1 MIINLGG
8 VSVIGN
14 KDEIKDFVHMVEM
27 AVDYCFEYTSCEE
40 WIKYDNML
48 TTLLSRLEQE
58 D

>member
-1 MIINLGG
+1 MIINLGC

-27 AVDYCFEYTSCEE
+27 VVNYCYEYTSVAE
-40 WIKYDNML
+40 WTKYENML
-48 TTLLSRLEQE
+48 TALLPHLEEE

>member
-27 AVDYCFEYTSCEE
+27 AVDYCYEYTSGGE

>member
-1 MIINLGG
+1 MIINLGC

-27 AVDYCFEYTSCEE
+27 VVDYWYEYTSVEE
-40 WIKYDNML
+40 WKKYDNML
-48 TTLLSRLEQE
+48 TALLPHLEQE

>member
-1 MIINLGG
+1 MIINLGC

-27 AVDYCFEYTSCEE
+27 AVDYCYEYTSVEE
-40 WIKYDNML
+40 WTKYDNML
-48 TTLLSRLEQE
+48 TALLAHLEQE